1 MKRVIRSSSILGMAF
16 PMSVAKDKLTADAKQ
31 LNDHIMKCVIYG
43 DSLSCLN
50 HWIDDEITTW
60 IYKASIISCKHR
72 ISSNVYKS
80 TLFCWFGENSR
91 DAESNLY
98 DFYAKYIMRQKK
110 YPKFEIDRYLIERL
124 NKVYREIE
132 KEIINMFCD
141 KYNYSKKDYNE
152 VLKEILE

>member
-1 MKRVIRSSSILGMAF
+1 MKRVIRSSLILGMAF

-60 IYKASIISCKHR
+60 IYKASTISCKHR
-72 ISSNVYKS
+72 ISPNVYKS
-80 TLFCWFGENSR
+80 TLFCWFGEDSR

-98 DFYAKYIMRQKK
+98 DFYTKYVMRRKNIQNLKLTDIQQKDSIRFIEKQKK
-110 YPKFEIDRYLIERL
+110 KSSTCFVIDTITAKKITTKF
-124 NKVYREIE
+124 
-132 KEIINMFCD
+132 
-141 KYNYSKKDYNE
+141 
-152 VLKEILE
+152 